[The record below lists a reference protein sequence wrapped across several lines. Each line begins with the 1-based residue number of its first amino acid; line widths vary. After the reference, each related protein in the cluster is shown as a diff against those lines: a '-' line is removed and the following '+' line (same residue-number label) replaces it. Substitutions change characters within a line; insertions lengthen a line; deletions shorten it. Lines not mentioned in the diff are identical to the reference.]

1 MGLEAGLRQ
10 MEEKEE
16 SDRSRKKQKE
26 EKIAAAPCVSDVGAK
41 IEEGARQWLRDE
53 GMVSIQLNQ
62 NSFVLKLKM
71 DLINCLTI
79 KANLSVFRW
88 SLSQH

>member
-1 MGLEAGLRQ
+1 MFQFRALLGLEAGLRQ
-10 MEEKEE
+10 VEEKEE
-16 SDRSRKKQKE
+16 SQ
-26 EKIAAAPCVSDVGAK
+26 IAAAPCVSDVGAEA
-41 IEEGARQWLRDE
+41 EEEARQWLRDE
-53 GMVSIQLNQ
+53 GMVGIPLNQ

-71 DLINCLTI
+71 DLINSLTI